1 MIIKDAKDIVAFI
14 QGWQCGIRT
23 IPEKNRTDRQNSVLE
38 TLVTIE
44 AYATL
49 TEEVKQLQL

>member
-1 MIIKDAKDIVAFI
+1 MITKDAIEIVAFI
-14 QGWQCGIRT
+14 KGWQCGIRT
-23 IPEKNRTDRQNSVLE
+23 TPEKDRTDRQNSVLE

-49 TEEVKQLQL
+49 TEEVKQL